1 MKAVDGCKFDEI
13 DALVLSEVYRQ
24 DIDTTMS

>member
-1 MKAVDGCKFDEI
+1 MKAVDVCKFNEI

-24 DIDTTMS
+24 VIVVTMS